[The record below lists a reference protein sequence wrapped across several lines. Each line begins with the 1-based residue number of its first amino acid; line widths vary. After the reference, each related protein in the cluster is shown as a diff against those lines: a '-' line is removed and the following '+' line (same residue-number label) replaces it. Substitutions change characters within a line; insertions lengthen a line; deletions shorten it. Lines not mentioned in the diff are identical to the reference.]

1 MSLKNLK
8 ERALQNA
15 AVRREYDALEDE
27 FALIDQLLKM
37 RTAAGLTQE
46 EVARRMGTAKSN
58 ICRLEK
64 SDKSP
69 KLDTIR
75 RYADACG
82 FEVKIGFQPVAHI
95 G

>member
-8 ERALQNA
+8 DRALQNA
-15 AVRREYDALEDE
+15 AVRQEYEALTDE

-64 SDKSP
+64 SGKSP

-82 FEVKIGFQPVAHI
+82 YKVEIGFQRAA
-95 G
+95 GA